1 MIWMIQILQTFENH
15 LQGQHIVL
23 EGRIHS
29 FKNSVFVFVFFF
41 LSSYS
46 LLITKILFLKN
57 EFKKSFLPSN
67 SESDKEF
74 GHKQQ

>member
-1 MIWMIQILQTFENH
+1 MIQILQTFENH

-29 FKNSVFVFVFFF
+29 FKNSVFVFFFF

-67 SESDKEF
+67 SESNKEF

>member
-1 MIWMIQILQTFENH
+1 MIQIRQTFENH
-15 LQGQHIVL
+15 LQGQHTVL

-29 FKNSVFVFVFFF
+29 FKNSVLFLFFF

-46 LLITKILFLKN
+46 LLITKILFFSN
-57 EFKKSFLPSN
+57 ELKKSLLPSN
-67 SESDKEF
+67 SESDKKF

>member
-1 MIWMIQILQTFENH
+1 M
-15 LQGQHIVL
+15 L
-23 EGRIHS
+23 EGRIHL
-29 FKNSVFVFVFFF
+29 FKNSGLFVFFF
-41 LSSYS
+41 FSSYS
-46 LLITKILFLKN
+46 LLITKILFFKN